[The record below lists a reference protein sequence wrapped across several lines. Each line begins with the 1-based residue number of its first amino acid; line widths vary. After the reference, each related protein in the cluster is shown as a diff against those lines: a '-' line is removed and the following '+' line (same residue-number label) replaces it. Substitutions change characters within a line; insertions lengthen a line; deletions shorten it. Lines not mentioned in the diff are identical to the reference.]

1 VVQCWGFNGVGQALV
16 PSTLNLNKR
25 TQAITFTSNPNPAY
39 INNVYQPT
47 ATGGGSGNPVDI
59 TFEASNNCMELTPG
73 IVVWRSVGT
82 CTVTAKQAG
91 NADYEPAKP
100 VTQTVTIL
108 RRPQTITFTPP
119 LPAEA
124 FLDSTVTVAATGG
137 ESGNPVTFSV
147 LTPAT
152 CSLSGTTVSM
162 TSVGPCTVAADQ
174 AGDAIH
180 EAGRQT
186 ATIAVRYKFTGFVGL
201 AASPAVNQVTAG
213 RTISLV
219 FTLGG
224 DRGLGIF
231 AAGSPSVALYPCSI
245 APPAA
250 GAGTPTSGT
259 LDHREKTNQYTYKWT
274 TNKAWA
280 TACGQLSVRFIDGT
294 VRTWQFR
301 FVK

>member
-1 VVQCWGFNGVGQALV
+1 V

-25 TQAITFTSNPNPAY
+25 IQTITFTSNPNPAY
-39 INNVYQPT
+39 INNWYQPT
-47 ATGGGSGNPVDI
+47 ATGGGSGN
-59 TFEASNNCMELTPG
+59 
-73 IVVWRSVGT
+73 
-82 CTVTAKQAG
+82 
-91 NADYEPAKP
+91 
-100 VTQTVTIL
+100 
-108 RRPQTITFTPP
+108 RRPQSITFTPA

-152 CSLSGTTVSM
+152 CSLSGTTLRM

-180 EAGRQT
+180 QAGRQT
-186 ATIAVRYKFTGFVGL
+186 ASIAVRYKFTGFVGL
-201 AASPAVNQVTAG
+201 SASPAVNQATAG
-213 RTISLV
+213 RTVSLI
-219 FTLGG
+219 FTLGA
-224 DRGLGIF
+224 DRGPGIF

-245 APPAA
+245 APAAA

-294 VRTWQFR
+294 IRTWQFR